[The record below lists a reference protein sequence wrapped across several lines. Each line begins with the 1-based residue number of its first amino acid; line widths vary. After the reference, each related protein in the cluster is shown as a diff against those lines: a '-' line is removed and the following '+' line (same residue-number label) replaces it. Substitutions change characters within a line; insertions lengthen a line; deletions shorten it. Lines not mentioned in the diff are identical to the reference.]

1 MTRRRLRTI
10 GLFAASLCAIML
22 CRPAGAAVTASV
34 DRTQLAPGDTIE
46 LTLQSDRG
54 GSGQPDLKA
63 LEKDFEILR
72 RANSNSL
79 QIVNGSA
86 SSQRQ
91 VRLTL
96 SPRRKG
102 RIEVPRLEWE
112 GEQSAVIEL
121 VVAAGNGS
129 AGQGAQ
135 AGSVAD
141 VFFTTTLDS
150 LQPHVQSAVGL
161 QLRLYSDKKL
171 YQASVDFPGNTDLLV
186 RRIGQ
191 DESSQETRNGR
202 TYQVI
207 TRSFVLVP
215 QRSGEIQLEGP
226 VLNAQVADGTRSL
239 DPFMERVFGQLQIE
253 GGASGTRALRLR
265 GDPVRLTAKPRPPGM
280 GSGDWL
286 PAQQLTIDEAWQPAG
301 GTIAVGVP
309 VTRRL
314 RVSAVGLSASQ
325 LPDLGALM
333 ALPAG
338 LTSHPGVPKLTEEV
352 TDGHIVGHREQ
363 EIVVLA
369 DRAGHFELPAMQ
381 VAWWDLA
388 AAQRRETV
396 LPALALDV
404 TPGPIATPAAPAPT
418 AGTTAATGEAQ
429 NGPPAAAPSAPRADV
444 PASSG
449 PPATTWVGVSVTLA
463 LLWLATL
470 GAWAWT
476 HRQRRLS
483 HALGAPS
490 PGKQAA
496 AQMSAAAAM
505 KELRHACQS
514 QSARSARDALLSWAR
529 ATWPQSAPPGLNA
542 LARRLDRAD
551 VTSLLREL
559 DRACVEGSAWNGE
572 ALARSLDALELQ
584 NGSKQGRPLLPGL
597 YDEQENRRV

>member
-1 MTRRRLRTI
+1 MDGR
-10 GLFAASLCAIML
+10 
-22 CRPAGAAVTASV
+22 
-34 DRTQLAPGDTIE
+34 
-46 LTLQSDRG
+46 QSDG
-54 GSGQPDLKA
+54 GGRIA
-63 LEKDFEILR
+63 
-72 RANSNSL
+72 RAA
-79 QIVNGSA
+79 IRHGSA

-121 VVAAGNGS
+121 IVAAGNGS

-150 LQPHVQSAVGL
+150 LQPHVQSAVRL

-171 YQASVDFPGNTDLLV
+171 YQASVDFAGNTDLLV

-286 PAQQLTIDEAWQPAG
+286 PAQQLTIDESWQPAG

-338 LTSHPGVPKLTEEV
+338 LTSHPGAPKLTEEV

-381 VAWWDLA
+381 VAWWDVA
-388 AAQRRETV
+388 AAQRRETM

-429 NGPPAAAPSAPRADV
+429 NGPPAAAPSASRADV

-449 PPATTWVGVSVTLA
+449 PPSTKWIGVSVTLA

-476 HRQRRLS
+476 HRQRRLPRA
-483 HALGAPS
+483 HGEPARGN
-490 PGKQAA
+490 QAA
-496 AQMSAAAAM
+496 QVSAATAM
-505 KELRHACQS
+505 KELRQACQS

-529 ATWPQSAPPGLNA
+529 ATLPQSAPPGLNA

-551 VTSLLREL
+551 VTPLLREL

-572 ALARSLDALELQ
+572 ALDRSLGSLEIQ
-584 NGSKQGRPLLPGL
+584 DGPEQTRPVLPGL
-597 YDEQENRRV
+597 YEDQGKRPA